1 MVAQVILVHLV
12 EVRILAGLPYCIGVL
27 HMNSKD
33 KILFFDDESSLR
45 QYMLTGRVIPPEWR
59 NGNLLLKKF
68 NPWLY
73 DPETALQYT
82 VKEHHDSDKSEP
94 SA

>member
-1 MVAQVILVHLV
+1 
-12 EVRILAGLPYCIGVL
+12 
-27 HMNSKD
+27 MNSKD
-33 KILFFDDESSLR
+33 KILFFDDESSMR

-73 DPETALQYT
+73 DPETAQ
-82 VKEHHDSDKSEP
+82 VQNKPDSIHDVILHELEKAEDIIAYKILKDIGVTK
-94 SA
+94 